1 MTRKTI
7 LTVVLTAV
15 AVTAIAMLGADGLSA
30 QSCSGTNSCT
40 VTTTASLALPALVD
54 LNVSGGG
61 AIVLTPPTASDF
73 GSAVQDNG
81 PTFTVKANRSWSL
94 AVHTT
99 AVTNWTYA
107 GGNGGIKP
115 ISDLTW
121 SNTAGGSYAAI
132 TGTAASIVSAQ
143 AKTNAG
149 SPTIFFKTLYPAA
162 FDDDRNSAGSYS
174 IPLVFTLSAP

>member
-1 MTRKTI
+1 MTRKTLFTT
-7 LTVVLTAV
+7 LTVALS
-15 AVTAIAMLGADGLSA
+15 ILGAGSVSA

-40 VTTTASLALPALVD
+40 VTSTASVAVPALVD
-54 LNVSGGG
+54 LNVSGAG
-61 AIVLTPPTASDF
+61 AITLTPPTAADF

-107 GGNGGIKP
+107 GGNGGVKP
-115 ISDLTW
+115 ITDLTW
-121 SNTAGGSYAAI
+121 SNTAGGAYVAI
-132 TGTAASIVSAQ
+132 TGTAASIVTAQ
-143 AKTNAG
+143 AKTNSA

-162 FDDDRNSAGSYS
+162 FDDNRNSAGTYS